1 MTCGDGLLARWQ
13 QSTKNET
20 MFSGPRKNTKRTL
33 AVQPYRAECFWKWL
47 FPHVRRQAEET
58 GVAEF
63 DELLATVARLI
74 AVAYD
79 SDAMRAGLTDP
90 TIQVFPNGQFF
101 VSGKFYEETMLP
113 YQSGHFAERFE
124 EQIRKYPDLYKESGT
139 AGRPVGDVF
148 DQKFILA
155 FEEEYGVPL
164 QQLVHVASSLEER
177 AVADRRLVTNVR
189 VKDLKTLLAKRAGL
203 TSEQVNSFLRNFCLS
218 PRKRWDSTPNGFAEK
233 DWYPWRFR
241 RRLSLMARPVVLTGF
256 NEDDPAFYA
265 SGLVHDGFANLVVGS
280 HGGGFDVEFFTGV
293 QMKAWIGAIN
303 NKRGHE
309 FNVEVAE
316 EFRKLGFQARASVQ
330 MTEFNVPSEMG
341 DLGDIDVLAWNGSNT
356 AYIVECKKLRFAMTV
371 GEIVDQLNRFRERR
385 TTN

>member
-1 MTCGDGLLARWQ
+1 
-13 QSTKNET
+13 
-20 MFSGPRKNTKRTL
+20 
-33 AVQPYRAECFWKWL
+33 
-47 FPHVRRQAEET
+47 
-58 GVAEF
+58 
-63 DELLATVARLI
+63 
-74 AVAYD
+74 
-79 SDAMRAGLTDP
+79 
-90 TIQVFPNGQFF
+90 
-101 VSGKFYEETMLP
+101 MLP

-177 AVADRRLVTNVR
+177 AVDDRRLVTNVC

-203 TSEQVNSFLRNFCLS
+203 TSEQVNAFLRNFCIS

-256 NEDDPAFYA
+256 NDDDPAFYA
-265 SGLVHDGFANLVVGS
+265 SGLIHDGFANLVVGS
-280 HGGGFDVEFFTGV
+280 HGGGFDVEFFTAA

-309 FNVEVAE
+309 FN
-316 EFRKLGFQARASVQ
+316 
-330 MTEFNVPSEMG
+330 
-341 DLGDIDVLAWNGSNT
+341 
-356 AYIVECKKLRFAMTV
+356 
-371 GEIVDQLNRFRERR
+371 
-385 TTN
+385 